1 MIKPRYSKIL
11 GAFLGTLTIIAALG
25 FGLLFLI
32 GMGLQQTLSTEIGH
46 ASNGQTILL
55 NLIILVML
63 IISGFITAIAPFT
76 LKKTAGKVIFV
87 GYCFILGFI
96 ALVVFFISIGA
107 LGSAFEYVIL
117 AIGIVYLL
125 LGYLVIKE
133 NDLFSQ
139 RKKV

>member
-11 GAFLGTLTIIAALG
+11 GAFLGTLTIIAASG

-32 GMGLQQTLSTEIGH
+32 GMGLQQTFSSEMDH
-46 ASNGQTILL
+46 ASTDQSIYL
-55 NLIILVML
+55 NLIIIVML

-76 LKKTAGKVIFV
+76 LKKTAGNSIFV

-117 AIGIVYLL
+117 AIGIVYFL

-133 NDLFSQ
+133 NNLFSR

>member
-11 GAFLGTLTIIAALG
+11 GVFLGTLTIIAALG
-25 FGLLFLI
+25 FGFLFLI
-32 GMGLQQTLSTEIGH
+32 GMGLQGTFSSEDYASTDQSIY
-46 ASNGQTILL
+46 L

-63 IISGFITAIAPFT
+63 IISGFITAIAPFA
-76 LKKTAGKVIFV
+76 LKKRVGKAIFI
-87 GYCFILGFI
+87 GYCFILGSV

-107 LGSAFEYVIL
+107 LGSGFEYVIL
-117 AIGIVYLL
+117 TVGIVYFL

-133 NDLFSQ
+133 NNVFSQ

>member
-76 LKKTAGKVIFV
+76 LKKRLGK
-87 GYCFILGFI
+87 L
-96 ALVVFFISIGA
+96 S
-107 LGSAFEYVIL
+107 
-117 AIGIVYLL
+117 LL
-125 LGYLVIKE
+125 DTVLSSDSLLSLSF
-133 NDLFSQ
+133 LF
-139 RKKV
+139 R